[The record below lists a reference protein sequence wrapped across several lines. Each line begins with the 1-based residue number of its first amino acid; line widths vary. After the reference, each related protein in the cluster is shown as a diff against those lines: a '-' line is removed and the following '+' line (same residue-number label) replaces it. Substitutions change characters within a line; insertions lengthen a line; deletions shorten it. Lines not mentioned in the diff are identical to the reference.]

1 MRLKIFFFP
10 FAIVVCVSL
19 AIGYIWPDFERATQM
34 KADIAHHEKLLLDVQ
49 EKQRNIDEL
58 TADLDRHRGEE
69 NFVLRYVPV
78 GRAEEE
84 VVNATSHFGGQSGA
98 AVITVTFAEKKKIT
112 TRTQTQQE
120 KEEDTTY
127 LKTVEATTTTSGIYE
142 NLKRFL
148 AAYYRMERFGQLADL
163 TIEKQISATAEG
175 GVQVFSDVLLA
186 TGKSSYGYALPV
198 HVSRIIEHPVFARPA
213 FDYGAVETVRTLVQ
227 SAPQLTAD
235 AAGRSNPF
243 LP

>member
-98 AVITVTFAEKKKIT
+98 AVITVTFAEKKK
-112 TRTQTQQE
+112 RSE
-120 KEEDTTY
+120 ERRVGKEC
-127 LKTVEATTTTSGIYE
+127 
-142 NLKRFL
+142 R
-148 AAYYRMERFGQLADL
+148 
-163 TIEKQISATAEG
+163 
-175 GVQVFSDVLLA
+175 
-186 TGKSSYGYALPV
+186 
-198 HVSRIIEHPVFARPA
+198 SRWSPYH
-213 FDYGAVETVRTLVQ
+213 
-227 SAPQLTAD
+227 
-235 AAGRSNPF
+235 
-243 LP
+243 